1 MSTPVGSVTIQSV
14 SQCSPSNKARR
25 REEKERGGRGELSC
39 LDRTRTRLL
48 VFLSQPK
55 LGNREFFG
63 APCRS
68 VVLLSQPPLGQMLQL
83 LTIVVRPAHS
93 PPPPFLALARLT
105 PFSPVRRIWAR
116 QRHSFRIGYPKASP
130 RGPRAATRTPTRT
143 RTNVARTLRPL
154 ASVATALASA
164 AARLAGAELARRTAR
179 TACRPTS
186 ATAGACARSM
196 AAFAQK
202 A

>member
-1 MSTPVGSVTIQSV
+1 MCRR
-14 SQCSPSNKARR
+14 QCGAALVIKRGER
-25 REEKERGGRGELSC
+25 ERGGRGDSC
-39 LDRTRTRLL
+39 RATRPWMYTFSNPNWATAS
-48 VFLSQPK
+48 FLW
-55 LGNREFFG
+55 
-63 APCRS
+63 APLRS
-68 VVLLSQPPLGQMLQL
+68 AVLLSQPPLGQMLQL

-93 PPPPFLALARLT
+93 PSPPFLALARLT

-116 QRHSFRIGYPKASP
+116 QRHSFQIGCPKAST

-164 AARLAGAELARRTAR
+164 AERLAGAELARRTAR

-186 ATAGACARSM
+186 AMAGACARSM

>member
-1 MSTPVGSVTIQSV
+1 MVRAGGLYFLFRTQIGQPRVFFWAPPVARL
-14 SQCSPSNKARR
+14 CSSP
-25 REEKERGGRGELSC
+25 
-39 LDRTRTRLL
+39 
-48 VFLSQPK
+48 QP
-55 LGNREFFG
+55 R
-63 APCRS
+63 
-68 VVLLSQPPLGQMLQL
+68 LGQMLQL

-93 PPPPFLALARLT
+93 PSPPFLALARLT

-116 QRHSFRIGYPKASP
+116 QRHSFQIGCPKASP
-130 RGPRAATRTPTRT
+130 RGRRAATRTPTRT

>member
-1 MSTPVGSVTIQSV
+1 MCRSQWGAALRKVG
-14 SQCSPSNKARR
+14 CSPYPYLLTTFLRW
-25 REEKERGGRGELSC
+25 GGGGGGPS
-39 LDRTRTRLL
+39 
-48 VFLSQPK
+48 FGPK
-55 LGNREFFG
+55 LGNSEFSPFFSG
-63 APCRS
+63 SA
-68 VVLLSQPPLGQMLQL
+68 VLLSQPPLGQMLQL
-83 LTIVVRPAHS
+83 LTIVVHPAHS
-93 PPPPFLALARLT
+93 PSPPLLALARST

-116 QRHSFRIGYPKASP
+116 QRHSFRIGCPKAST

-164 AARLAGAELARRTAR
+164 AERLAGAELARRTAR

>member
-1 MSTPVGSVTIQSV
+1 MCRRQWDTAALVITRGRRKREGGGTELFMRIYFPNPNRQ
-14 SQCSPSNKARR
+14 ARVFFS
-25 REEKERGGRGELSC
+25 LAAFA
-39 LDRTRTRLL
+39 RLL
-48 VFLSQPK
+48 LS
-55 LGNREFFG
+55 E
-63 APCRS
+63 
-68 VVLLSQPPLGQMLQL
+68 PPLGQMLQL

-93 PPPPFLALARLT
+93 PSPPFLALARLT
-105 PFSPVRRIWAR
+105 PFSPVRRIWAH
-116 QRHSFRIGYPKASP
+116 QRHSFQIGCPKASP

-143 RTNVARTLRPL
+143 RTSVARTLKPL